1 MNWSWHSFWDFL
13 SSPYLLR
20 GAWTTVWLTVAAT
33 AIGLL
38 VGSAA
43 ALMKMAGNP
52 LLRGVASFYVWLW
65 RATPLLVQLMIL
77 YTGLPQI
84 GIRLTVVECALIGF
98 GLNEAAYLAEVIR
111 AGIRSVDR
119 GQVEAAKALGMN
131 YAKTM
136 RIVVLPQA
144 ARVIVPPLGNQ
155 FNGMLK
161 ISSLASVITMQELL
175 RSAQQLAQLEFRV
188 LEAYVA
194 AAIYY
199 IVLTTLWGEIQRRI
213 EAALDRPFQVAAS
226 G

>member
-1 MNWSWHSFWDFL
+1 LNWSWSSFWDFL
-13 SSPYLLR
+13 ISPYLLR

-43 ALMKMAGNP
+43 ALMKMAANP
-52 LLRGVASFYVWLW
+52 LLRWVASFYIWLW
-65 RATPLLVQLMIL
+65 RATPLLVQLVIL

-161 ISSLASVITMQELL
+161 VSSLASVITMQELL

-194 AAIYY
+194 AAMYY

-213 EAALDRPFQVAAS
+213 EAALDRPFRVS
-226 G
+226 

>member
-1 MNWSWHSFWDFL
+1 MSWSWSAFWGFL
-13 SSPYLLR
+13 VSPYILQ
-20 GAWTTVWLTVAAT
+20 GAWTTIWLTVAAT
-33 AIGLL
+33 AIGLI

-43 ALMKMAGNP
+43 ALLKMASNP
-52 LLRGVASFYVWLW
+52 ILRGIASFYVWLW
-65 RATPLLVQLMIL
+65 RATPLLVQLVIL

-98 GLNEAAYLAEVIR
+98 GLNEGAYLAEIIR
-111 AGIRSVDR
+111 AGIRSVER
-119 GQVEAAKALGMN
+119 GQLEAAKALGMN

-161 ISSLASVITMQELL
+161 TSSLASVITMQELL
-175 RSAQQLAQLEFRV
+175 RSAQQLAQIEFRV

-199 IVLTTLWGEIQRRI
+199 VLLTTLWGQLQRRF
-213 EAALDRPFQVAAS
+213 ELALDRPFRVL
-226 G
+226 

>member
-1 MNWSWHSFWDFL
+1 MNWSWSSFWGFVI
-13 SSPYLLR
+13 SPYMLR

-43 ALMKMAGNP
+43 ALMKMAANP
-52 LLRGVASFYVWLW
+52 LLRWVASFYIWLW
-65 RATPLLVQLMIL
+65 RATPLLVQLVIL

-84 GIRLTVVECALIGF
+84 GIRLNVVECALIGF

-111 AGIRSVDR
+111 AGIRSVNR

-175 RSAQQLAQLEFRV
+175 RSAQQLAQVEFRV

-213 EAALDRPFQVAAS
+213 EAALDRPFRVS
-226 G
+226 

>member
-1 MNWSWHSFWDFL
+1 MNWSWSSFWDFL
-13 SSPYLLR
+13 ISPYLLR

-43 ALMKMAGNP
+43 ALMKMAANP
-52 LLRGVASFYVWLW
+52 LLRWVASFYIWLW
-65 RATPLLVQLMIL
+65 RATPLLVQLVIL

-161 ISSLASVITMQELL
+161 VSSLASVITMQELL

-194 AAIYY
+194 AAMYY

-213 EAALDRPFQVAAS
+213 EAALDRPFRVS
-226 G
+226 

>member
-1 MNWSWHSFWDFL
+1 LNWSWSSFWDFL
-13 SSPYLLR
+13 LSPYLLR
-20 GAWTTVWLTVAAT
+20 GAWTTVWLTVAAMS
-33 AIGLL
+33 IGLL

-43 ALMKMAGNP
+43 ALMKMAANP
-52 LLRGVASFYVWLW
+52 LLRWVASFYIWLW
-65 RATPLLVQLMIL
+65 RATPLLVQLVIL

-84 GIRLTVVECALIGF
+84 GIRLNVVECALIGF
-98 GLNEAAYLAEVIR
+98 GLNEAAYLAELIR

-131 YAKTM
+131 FAKTM

-161 ISSLASVITMQELL
+161 ISSLASVVTMQELL

-194 AAIYY
+194 AAVYY
-199 IVLTTLWGEIQRRI
+199 IALTTLWGEIQRRI
-213 EAALDRPFQVAAS
+213 EAALDRPFRVS
-226 G
+226 

>member
-1 MNWSWHSFWDFL
+1 MNWSWSSFCDFL
-13 SSPYLLR
+13 VSPFLLR

-43 ALMKMAGNP
+43 ALMKMASNP

-65 RATPLLVQLMIL
+65 RATPLLVQLVIL
-77 YTGLPQI
+77 YTGLPQV
-84 GIRLTVVECALIGF
+84 GIRLSVVECALIGF
-98 GLNEAAYLAEVIR
+98 GLNEAAYLAEIIR

-175 RSAQQLAQLEFRV
+175 RSAQQLAQIEFRV

-213 EAALDRPFQVAAS
+213 EAALDRPFRVS
-226 G
+226 

>member
-1 MNWSWHSFWDFL
+1 MNWSWSSFWDFL
-13 SSPYLLR
+13 LSPYLLR
-20 GAWTTVWLTVAAT
+20 GAWTTVWLTVAAMS
-33 AIGLL
+33 IGLL

-43 ALMKMAGNP
+43 ALMKMAANP
-52 LLRGVASFYVWLW
+52 LLRWVASFYIWLW
-65 RATPLLVQLMIL
+65 RATPLLVQLVIL

-84 GIRLTVVECALIGF
+84 GIRLNVVECALIGF
-98 GLNEAAYLAEVIR
+98 GLNEAAYLAELIR
-111 AGIRSVDR
+111 AGIRSIDR

-131 YAKTM
+131 FAKTM

-161 ISSLASVITMQELL
+161 ISSLASVVTMQELL

-194 AAIYY
+194 AAVYY
-199 IVLTTLWGEIQRRI
+199 IALTTLWGEIQRRI
-213 EAALDRPFQVAAS
+213 EAALDRPFRVS
-226 G
+226 

>member
-1 MNWSWHSFWDFL
+1 
-13 SSPYLLR
+13 
-20 GAWTTVWLTVAAT
+20 
-33 AIGLL
+33 
-38 VGSAA
+38 
-43 ALMKMAGNP
+43 MKMAANP
-52 LLRGVASFYVWLW
+52 LLRWVASFYIWLW
-65 RATPLLVQLMIL
+65 RATPLLVQLVIL

-84 GIRLTVVECALIGF
+84 GIRLNVVECALIGF
-98 GLNEAAYLAEVIR
+98 GLNEAAYLAELIR

-161 ISSLASVITMQELL
+161 ISSLASVVTMQELL
-175 RSAQQLAQLEFRV
+175 LSAQQLAQLEFRV

-213 EAALDRPFQVAAS
+213 EAALDRPFRVS
-226 G
+226 

>member
-1 MNWSWHSFWDFL
+1 LNWSWSSFWDFL
-13 SSPYLLR
+13 LSPYLLR
-20 GAWTTVWLTVAAT
+20 GACTTVWLTVAAMS
-33 AIGLL
+33 IGLL

-43 ALMKMAGNP
+43 ALMKMAANP
-52 LLRGVASFYVWLW
+52 LLRWVASFYIWLW
-65 RATPLLVQLMIL
+65 RATPLLVQLVIL

-84 GIRLTVVECALIGF
+84 GIRLNVVECALIGF
-98 GLNEAAYLAEVIR
+98 GLNEAAYLAELIR
-111 AGIRSVDR
+111 AGIRSIDR

-131 YAKTM
+131 FAKTM

-161 ISSLASVITMQELL
+161 ISSLASVVTMQELL

-194 AAIYY
+194 AAVYY
-199 IVLTTLWGEIQRRI
+199 IALTTLWGEIQRRI
-213 EAALDRPFQVAAS
+213 EAALDRPFRVS
-226 G
+226 

>member
-1 MNWSWHSFWDFL
+1 MNWSWSSFWDFL
-13 SSPYLLR
+13 VSPYLLR

-43 ALMKMAGNP
+43 ALMKMASNP

-65 RATPLLVQLMIL
+65 RATPLLVQLVIL

-84 GIRLTVVECALIGF
+84 GIRLSVVGCALIGF

-175 RSAQQLAQLEFRV
+175 RSAQQLAQIEFRV

-213 EAALDRPFQVAAS
+213 EAALDRPFRVS
-226 G
+226 

>member
-1 MNWSWHSFWDFL
+1 LNWSWSSFWDFL
-13 SSPYLLR
+13 ISPYLLR

-43 ALMKMAGNP
+43 ALMKMAANP
-52 LLRGVASFYVWLW
+52 LLRWVASFYIWLW
-65 RATPLLVQLMIL
+65 RATPLLVQLVIL

-194 AAIYY
+194 AAMYY

-213 EAALDRPFQVAAS
+213 EAALDRPFRVT
-226 G
+226 

>member
-1 MNWSWHSFWDFL
+1 LNWSWSSFWDFL
-13 SSPYLLR
+13 LSPYLLR
-20 GAWTTVWLTVAAT
+20 GAWTTVWLTVAAMS
-33 AIGLL
+33 IGLL

-43 ALMKMAGNP
+43 ALMKMAANP
-52 LLRGVASFYVWLW
+52 LLRWVASFYIWLW
-65 RATPLLVQLMIL
+65 RATPLLVQLVIL

-84 GIRLTVVECALIGF
+84 GIRLNVVECALIGF
-98 GLNEAAYLAEVIR
+98 GLNEAAYLAELIR
-111 AGIRSVDR
+111 AGIRSIDR

-131 YAKTM
+131 FAKTM

-161 ISSLASVITMQELL
+161 ISSLASVVTMQELL

-194 AAIYY
+194 AAVYY
-199 IVLTTLWGEIQRRI
+199 IALTTLWGEIQRRI
-213 EAALDRPFQVAAS
+213 EAALDRPFRVS
-226 G
+226 